1 MSPSSKRELI
11 DWKPSCNWND
21 VMRPKLRRLAELEKQ
36 IGPYLQR
43 QAEEKKARREWEVEA
58 ANDHAIRLGALVL
71 RGVPKLDE
79 DLETA
84 WVRCLTNFDV
94 RSAVEEGKQI
104 GINDIFNLRTLVLQ
118 ELPGE

>member
-1 MSPSSKRELI
+1 
-11 DWKPSCNWND
+11 
-21 VMRPKLRRLAELEKQ
+21 MRPKLRRLAELEKQ

-71 RGVPKLDE
+71 RGEPKLDE
-79 DLETA
+79 DLASA
-84 WVRCLTNFDV
+84 WVRCLTTFDV

-104 GINDIFNLRTLVLQ
+104 GLNDVFYLRKLVLQ
-118 ELPGE
+118 ELSGETDLQKFQHLAD